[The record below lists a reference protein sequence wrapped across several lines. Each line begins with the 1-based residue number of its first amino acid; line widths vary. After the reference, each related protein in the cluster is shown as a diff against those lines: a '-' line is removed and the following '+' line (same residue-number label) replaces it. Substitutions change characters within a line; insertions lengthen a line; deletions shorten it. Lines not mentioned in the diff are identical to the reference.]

1 MIHRLLFTAPDTKTV
16 IMSKHSHGTWYGTL
30 PGTRYILKSVKDS
43 GGLLEI
49 ILDPPENF
57 LPPLMSI
64 GWGDRRRDSEIF
76 REICQKI
83 PEIFKSASEI
93 LK

>member
-1 MIHRLLFTAPDTKTV
+1 MEVDTRGTV
-16 IMSKHSHGTWYGTL
+16 L
-30 PGTRYILKSVKDS
+30 PTLKSVKDS